1 MRQYHFFFFTRI
13 LISLMLPF
21 KILIHNT
28 NAPTTNISLTN
39 FLRPSPIQSSFHHY
53 ARIPSLI
60 SNIFLWLAFLFALIV
75 LQLGKQ
81 NFNLSIRIL
90 YGLIMLF
97 IIIICYLFILF
108 ESKGCTEQIL
118 LKKRIQIDMI
128 KRELGLIQKNP
139 QLNNHLT
146 ITATNYY
153 NSLTRKYIDYQVF
166 KSFVKLQFHLE
177 YFSSMINRYVYV
189 YNHSFIE
196 ISI

>member
-1 MRQYHFFFFTRI
+1 
-13 LISLMLPF
+13 MLPF